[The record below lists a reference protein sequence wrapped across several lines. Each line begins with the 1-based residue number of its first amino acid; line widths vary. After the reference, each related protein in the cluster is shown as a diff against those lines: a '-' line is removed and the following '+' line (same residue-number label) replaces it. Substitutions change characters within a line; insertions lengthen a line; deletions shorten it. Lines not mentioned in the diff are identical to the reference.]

1 MISFYHNVTENVL
14 TKTITLGTK
23 ITLLLLAMMTMMS
36 NVAVVTILPR
46 LSEVYS
52 DVSHI
57 EFLSRMMITL
67 PSLAIAILAPFLG
80 NVVYR
85 HGKRKS
91 AIFGLLF
98 FSLTGTAGLYL
109 DSIYAILL
117 SRFLLGIAIAVLMIV
132 STSLIGDY
140 FQGEERHK
148 FMGLQSAAVS
158 VGGIFFIVGG
168 GMLSDMNWRY
178 PFAIYGMGF
187 VILFFAMK
195 YIIEYSYQ
203 SNVHDDTEVNH
214 RLYPIYIM
222 AFLLMAVFYILPTQF
237 PYLMINAFHATGE
250 KTGLIIATA
259 FIFNAI
265 GALSFFRLKRHFDF
279 PAIYMIGMSI
289 IAIGFIGISQVR
301 DINWFFVT
309 SPLIGLGGGILMTNM
324 TAWLLHYAHSTK
336 RVKATAYL
344 TSSFFLGQF
353 FSPVLTYPIVHY
365 FGIVEFFKVMGMT
378 LLTVLLLVLL
388 WKQFKK

>member
-1 MISFYHNVTENVL
+1 MEHPV

-46 LSEVYS
+46 LSEVYA
-52 DVSHI
+52 DVPHI
-57 EFLSRMMITL
+57 AFLSRMMITL
-67 PSLAIAILAPFLG
+67 PSLAIAILAPFMG
-80 NVVYR
+80 NMVYR

-98 FSLTGTAGLYL
+98 FSLAGTAGLYL
-109 DSIYAILL
+109 DSIYAILA

-148 FMGLQSAAVS
+148 FMGLQSAFVS
-158 VGGIFFIVGG
+158 IGGIFFIVGG
-168 GMLSDMNWRY
+168 GVLSDMDWRY

-195 YIIEYSYQ
+195 YIVEYTYQ
-203 SNVHDDTEVNH
+203 SNVTDEEEVNH

-259 FIFNAI
+259 FVFNAI
-265 GALSFFRLKRHFDF
+265 GALSFARLKRHFDF
-279 PAIYMIGMSI
+279 PTIYMIGMSI
-289 IAIGFIGISQVR
+289 IALGFMGISQVR
-301 DINWFFVT
+301 EINWFFIVT
-309 SPLIGLGGGILMTNM
+309 PIIGLGGGILMTNM

-336 RVKATAYL
+336 RVKATSYL

-353 FSPVLTYPIVHY
+353 FSPILTYPIVQY
-365 FGIVEFFKVMGMT
+365 FGIVDFFKVMGIG
-378 LLTVLLLVLL
+378 LLVVLLLALV
-388 WKQFKK
+388 WKLFNRKETEA

>member
-1 MISFYHNVTENVL
+1 MKTISF
-14 TKTITLGTK
+14 GTK
-23 ITLLLLAMMTMMS
+23 ATLLLLAMMTMMS

-52 DVSHI
+52 DVEHI
-57 EFLSRMMITL
+57 AFLSRMMITL

-80 NVVYR
+80 NLIY
-85 HGKRKS
+85 HYGKRRS

-98 FSLTGTAGLYL
+98 FSVAGTAGLYL
-109 DSIYAILL
+109 DSIYAILI

-148 FMGLQSAAVS
+148 FMGLQSAFVS
-158 VGGIFFIVGG
+158 IGGILFIVGG
-168 GMLSDMNWRY
+168 GVLSDMNWRY
-178 PFAIYGMGF
+178 PFGIYGMGF
-187 VILFFAMK
+187 IILFFAMK
-195 YIIEYSYQ
+195 YIIEYTYQ
-203 SNVHDDTEVNH
+203 SKVIDEEEVNH

-259 FIFNAI
+259 FVFNAI
-265 GALSFFRLKRHFDF
+265 GALSFVRLKRHFDF
-279 PAIYMIGMSI
+279 STIYMIGMAI
-289 IAIGFIGISQVR
+289 IALGFIGISQVR
-301 DINWFFVT
+301 EISWFFVT
-309 SPLIGLGGGILMTNM
+309 SPLIGLGGGILMTNIM
-324 TAWLLHYAHSTK
+324 AWLLHYAHSTK

-344 TSSFFLGQF
+344 TSSLFLGQF
-353 FSPVLTYPIVHY
+353 FSPIITYPVVQY
-365 FGIVEFFKVMGMT
+365 FGIVEFFKVMGIALMV
-378 LLTVLLLVLL
+378 VLFFVSG
-388 WKQFKK
+388 WKRFNNQKPEVTK